1 MPRPMDVAVLGAG
14 PAGMASAIYLNRLGH
29 RVTIFERFETARP
42 LGSGL
47 MLQPTGQAVL
57 DDLGLLPRIASLGQR
72 IERLDGRDARTGRVV
87 LDVRYAALRRGHAIG
102 VHRAALFSVLHEA
115 VIGAGIAVVLGA
127 AVTGI
132 ERLAASRSK
141 LVLAS
146 GGSEGPFDLVIDG
159 SGTGTP
165 LRAETRRP
173 GRPRAMRFGAL
184 WATVPWTDAGFDRQ
198 ALMQRYR
205 HASKMLGVLPI
216 GQQAP
221 GGPELAAFFWS
232 LPAESVAALRAR
244 GFEAWQEEVI
254 ALWPATRPLVESLAG
269 FDALTLA
276 RYTHATMG
284 TPAGDGLVFVG
295 DSAHSTSPQLGQG
308 ANMALLDAKA
318 LAVALETVPD
328 LASALALYAKLR
340 RVHVRLYQALSL
352 LLTPLYQ
359 SESVALP
366 MLRDV
371 LVAYVGRVPP
381 MPQLLARMVGGSL
394 VDATGKLALRSP
406 AQLD

>member
-14 PAGMASAIYLNRLGH
+14 PAGMASALYLNRLGH

-159 SGTGTP
+159 
-165 LRAETRRP
+165 
-173 GRPRAMRFGAL
+173 
-184 WATVPWTDAGFDRQ
+184 DR
-198 ALMQRYR
+198 
-205 HASKMLGVLPI
+205 K
-216 GQQAP
+216 
-221 GGPELAAFFWS
+221 
-232 LPAESVAALRAR
+232 SV
-244 GFEAWQEEVI
+244 V
-254 ALWPATRPLVESLAG
+254 
-269 FDALTLA
+269 
-276 RYTHATMG
+276 
-284 TPAGDGLVFVG
+284 
-295 DSAHSTSPQLGQG
+295 
-308 ANMALLDAKA
+308 
-318 LAVALETVPD
+318 
-328 LASALALYAKLR
+328 
-340 RVHVRLYQALSL
+340 
-352 LLTPLYQ
+352 
-359 SESVALP
+359 
-366 MLRDV
+366 
-371 LVAYVGRVPP
+371 
-381 MPQLLARMVGGSL
+381 
-394 VDATGKLALRSP
+394 
-406 AQLD
+406 